1 MIRERLDEL
10 DHLLDHLD
18 GGRVFVG
25 VAKAELLRQDFRAGL
40 GDGTQLEE
48 VDEVDVAE
56 PVRALVFSQVRVEP
70 GTGEKGA
77 KCTRDR
83 YLNSLFQKPSRAKR
97 LGTMTKCLRGYVFP
111 IAVAKI
117 LL

>member
-1 MIRERLDEL
+1 MNLLILRFQNVLNLFAAADEHAGLVEVIRERLDEL

-25 VAKAELLRQDFRAGL
+25 VAKVELLRQDFRAGL

-56 PVRALVFSQVRVEP
+56 PVRALVFGQVRVEP

-77 KCTRDR
+77 RVHER
-83 YLNSLFQKPSRAKR
+83 
-97 LGTMTKCLRGYVFP
+97 
-111 IAVAKI
+111 
-117 LL
+117 